1 MTLPAMYILTG
12 SDGYV
17 TCCEATQAAAFHEAT
32 RVPLLAPIEVR
43 HWARQSAPHK
53 RYDGEWK
60 LFHTF
65 IWNGSDATW
74 R

>member
-1 MTLPAMYILTG
+1 MTLPAMYILTAA
-12 SDGYV
+12 DGYV

-43 HWARQSAPHK
+43 HWARQ
-53 RYDGEWK
+53 RTERGELDGWMMC
-60 LFHTF
+60 HTF